1 MTSKLEVVQE
11 WLDAAADDYDAAYE
25 YFADDFQWVQTD
37 GVVMDRAAYLGMANL
52 LRSALPDLE
61 HVVGEVR
68 EEDGSVLLISH
79 FEGTHE
85 NDLDLS
91 AMGMG
96 VFPAS
101 GKKSF
106 SRKAARD
113 CRFAATKSP
122 DWSRFQVRAGWTISS
137 PP

>member
-1 MTSKLEVVQE
+1 MLISLH
-11 WLDAAADDYDAAYE
+11 AD
-25 YFADDFQWVQTD
+25 
-37 GVVMDRAAYLGMANL
+37 GCHL

-85 NDLDLS
+85 NDLDQS

-101 GKKSF
+101 GK
-106 SRKAARD
+106 
-113 CRFAATKSP
+113 
-122 DWSRFQVRAGWTISS
+122 
-137 PP
+137 